1 MIKDEFLATVR
12 RFDLITES
20 SDLLAFLNERYPA
33 LRDQMTEAEAEWV
46 SDRASTAS
54 MTVALQ
60 RDVLARAPTAMA
72 SPHRTVA
79 D

>member
-33 LRDQMTEAEAEWV
+33 LRDQMTAAEAEWV

-60 RDVLARAPTAMA
+60 RDALVRAPTVMA
-72 SPHRTVA
+72 PPHRTVA